1 MRTVHGLLDLS
12 GRVALV
18 TGGAGH
24 IGSAIAE
31 ALAECGAHLMLVDM
45 DRERAR
51 LVCRDISDR
60 VGRERAV
67 YSWTDLQRSEA
78 ARYVATDVADA
89 YGRLDILVNCA
100 AYLDGPGLDVPFEQ
114 QTVEAWDRSFAVNVR
129 APFLLAQACAPLLRA
144 SGHGAIIN
152 VASIYGVVAHQPALY
167 AGTDI
172 YCGLAYQASKA
183 ALLQLTRGLAVELAP
198 SVRVNAIVPGGIA
211 REQDAA
217 FVERYC
223 EQTPLGRLG
232 KEEDIK
238 GVCAWLASD
247 ASAYVTGQ
255 CIGVEGGWLAW

>member
-1 MRTVHGLLDLS
+1 MRTVHGLLDLT

-31 ALAECGAHLMLVDM
+31 ALAECGAQCALLDRDRDALKAM
-45 DRERAR
+45 DN
-51 LVCRDISDR
+51 C
-60 VGRERAV
+60 VGSHSLHGNLAWDGTPE
-67 YSWTDLQRSEA
+67 WA
-78 ARYVATDVADA
+78 AREVRQRF
-89 YGRLDILVNCA
+89 GRLDILVNCA
-100 AYLDGPGLDVPFEQ
+100 AYLDGPGLDVAFEQ
-114 QTVEAWDRSFAVNVR
+114 QTVDAWDRSFAVNVR
-129 APFLLAQACAPLLRA
+129 APFLLAQACVPMLRA
-144 SGHGAIIN
+144 SSHGTIIN

-211 REQDAA
+211 RGQDAA

-223 EQTPLGRLG
+223 QRTPLGRMG

-238 GVCAWLASD
+238 GMAAWLASD
-247 ASAYVTGQ
+247 ASAYVTGA
-255 CIGVEGGWLAW
+255 VVPVDGGWLAL